1 MEVIQQVLGEDEII
15 QKNEKNK
22 KTISSREKDY

>member
-1 MEVIQQVLGEDEII
+1 MKLEFKKIKSKDCKINSSKII

-22 KTISSREKDY
+22 EQ